1 MSTAEAIVELLLFAI
16 PALVL
21 FLIHRTAD
29 LESEGNVR
37 AALCRRPRD

>member
-21 FLIHRTAD
+21 FLIHRTA
-29 LESEGNVR
+29 
-37 AALCRRPRD
+37 RPGERG

>member
-21 FLIHRTAD
+21 FFIHHLAPVQEQR
-29 LESEGNVR
+29 
-37 AALCRRPRD
+37 